1 MTQQDFKL
9 YALCPPRAS
18 LVLGDLLF
26 LVLNIKCECM
36 LRCVDPMLVDID
48 IEVHGNLKSALR
60 RRIKKLDGFLYY
72 GPTKL

>member
-1 MTQQDFKL
+1 
-9 YALCPPRAS
+9 
-18 LVLGDLLF
+18 
-26 LVLNIKCECM
+26 M